1 MPDATRLLLMRHA
14 KSDWY
19 SGAGADFLRPLSD
32 RGIRDARRMGQWL
45 AASGHLP
52 ERIVSSPSRR
62 TRQTLELLAEGAGT
76 HLLARTDWHDE
87 LYHASSATLLSAL
100 AKYVP
105 GNDLLV
111 LGHNPGMEELVAYLL
126 GTQLVGELYTKLMPT
141 AAVYVLEVVDGLTA
155 MSAGCAR
162 LLAHQRPK
170 SLAP

>member
-1 MPDATRLLLMRHA
+1 MRHA

-19 SGAGADFLRPLSD
+19 SGAGDDFLRPLSD

-62 TRQTLELLAEGAGT
+62 TRQTLELLAAGAGT

-87 LYHASSATLLSAL
+87 FYHASVGTLLSAL
-100 AKYVP
+100 GKCAA

-111 LGHNPGMEELVAYLL
+111 LGHNPGLEDLVVYLL
-126 GTQLVGELYTKLMPT
+126 GTQLAGGLYAKLMPT
-141 AAVYVLEVVDGLTA
+141 AAVYVLELVGGLAA